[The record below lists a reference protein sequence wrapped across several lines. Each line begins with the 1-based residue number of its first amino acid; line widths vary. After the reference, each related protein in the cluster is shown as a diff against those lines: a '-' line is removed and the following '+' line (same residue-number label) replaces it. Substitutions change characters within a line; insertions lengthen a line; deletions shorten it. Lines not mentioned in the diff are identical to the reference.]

1 MATPERGF
9 LVVLEFEDD
18 DRPLI
23 IEDDGRVCHAHV
35 RGPAG
40 RVVNAVW
47 LYNRLEAPDE
57 AGSETPAQNA
67 APLNPRTHALDWG
80 EKPFPSSE
88 AEFRASICKST
99 NKPTVFSIFIR
110 DELFAILRVGER
122 IGRSKLAKKD
132 GPLALRLPR
141 PGEVYWQIVSP
152 YWEQVDIYS
161 GGDIF
166 LRTFANVPEPAGH
179 LLALHWCQSEVCNG
193 GFHQF
198 FSNRTGV
205 LAPEAVRG
213 FRAINMSAIAE
224 ILERVMVV
232 FGTPYPREQEMRHPF
247 LCMPAEISDDEW
259 NPFSALDDA
268 FFEAKG
274 GDALYDAADAYAAR
288 TMPLEA
294 RLNLTPEPQVGGTV
308 CYVRLG

>member
-1 MATPERGF
+1 MATPEQGF

-35 RGPAG
+35 RGPTG
-40 RVVNAVW
+40 NVVSAVW
-47 LYNRLEAPDE
+47 LYNRLRAPDE
-57 AGSETPAQNA
+57 AGSETSAQNA
-67 APLNPRTHALDWG
+67 DPLNARTHALDWG

-122 IGRSKLAKKD
+122 IGMSKLAKKD
-132 GPLALRLPR
+132 GQLALRLPR
-141 PGEVYWQIVSP
+141 PGEAYWQIVSP
-152 YWEQVDIYS
+152 YWKQVDIYS
-161 GGDIF
+161 GGDAF

-198 FSNRTGV
+198 FTNPTGV
-205 LAPEAVRG
+205 LAPEAAQG
-213 FRAINMSAIAE
+213 FRAINTSAIAE
-224 ILERVMVV
+224 ILERAMVV
-232 FGTPYPREQEMRHPF
+232 FGTPYPRAQEMRHQF
-247 LCMPAEISDDEW
+247 LSSIPGETRDEW
-259 NPFSALDDA
+259 DPFIALDDA
-268 FFEAKG
+268 FYEAKG
-274 GDALYDAADAYAAR
+274 DDVLYDAADAYAAR

-294 RLNLTPEPQVGGTV
+294 RLNLTQQPQVGGTV